1 MRKPLRSR
9 PANPG
14 PVDELTFEAC
24 QEALSSAI
32 ATVHQW
38 NSPGD
43 PQLKAKLAL
52 LVIRHAEN
60 GESDPMRLPT
70 RALATYL
77 LESACENSKP

>member
-1 MRKPLRSR
+1 LRSR

-24 QEALSSAI
+24 REALSSAI
-32 ATVHQW
+32 ATVQHW

-52 LVIRHAEN
+52 LVIRHAEK
-60 GESDPMRLPT
+60 GESDPMRLRT
-70 RALATYL
+70 RALATYF
-77 LESACENSKP
+77 LESSSKDSAPEG